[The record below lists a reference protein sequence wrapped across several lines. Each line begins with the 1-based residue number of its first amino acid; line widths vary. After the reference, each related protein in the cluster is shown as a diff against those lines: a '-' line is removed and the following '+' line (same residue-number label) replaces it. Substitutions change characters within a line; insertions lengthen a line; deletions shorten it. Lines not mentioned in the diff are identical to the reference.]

1 MTTITIKDAQKLS
14 KTEFSDLE
22 DLQQE
27 LILSQENFELS
38 NEHKEILE
46 QREKEADPNQG
57 LSWEELETSI
67 RRKDA

>member
-27 LILSQENFELS
+27 LILAQENFELS
-38 NEHKEILE
+38 KKHIEILE
-46 QREKEADPNQG
+46 QREKQVDPNQG
-57 LSWEELETSI
+57 LSWEELKTSI
-67 RRKDA
+67 RRKNG